1 MVYATQHN
9 EKKSSQLNPIE
20 QRGVGYSTNV
30 LIPINEDKT
39 RKCTCATETSLVSRE
54 ACSKKG
60 RRHGRSLD
68 LTVKADIQNK
78 HSLSFVLR

>member
-1 MVYATQHN
+1 MVYATQHI

-39 RKCTCATETSLVSRE
+39 QKCTCAAGTSHISRE
-54 ACSKKG
+54 ACSKNGK
-60 RRHGRSLD
+60 RHGRSLD
-68 LTVKADIQNK
+68 LIVKLDNQEK
-78 HSLSFVLR
+78 HSQSFVLR